1 MSAPESLPTE
11 RLADLLMSAASQLT
25 ASGGG
30 RRPFT
35 PTGIPIR
42 EGRLHLGRLCRW
54 LNGHDRVAVVA
65 GFASAVWIG
74 PPTTAPPHLG
84 RLAYRTETPVDRRG
98 RLLLDF
104 RVRSWLGVADTLA
117 FEVVIVPTEGGGVL
131 VVPVEN
137 FSQRWELITG

>member
-11 RLADLLMSAASQLT
+11 RLAELLMSAASQLT
-25 ASGGG
+25 ASGGA
-30 RRPFT
+30 RPAFM
-35 PTGIPIR
+35 PSGIPIR
-42 EGRLHLGRLCRW
+42 EGRLHLGRLRTW
-54 LNGHDRVAVVA
+54 LDGHDRVAVVA

-84 RLAYRTETPVDRRG
+84 RLAYRTETTVDRRG

-117 FEVVIVPTEGGGVL
+117 FEVVIVPAEGCGL
-131 VVPVEN
+131 LIVPVED
-137 FSQRWELITG
+137 FSQRWEVIAR